1 MATDTVDDLQLIR
14 AKIDHLLG
22 IRTRE
27 GLSVP
32 DQQRY
37 EALILREAE
46 LLTCG
51 RPHGGRERG
60 ASVVEYGLVAS
71 MLAIT
76 LMAVLT

>member
-1 MATDTVDDLQLIR
+1 MTTDTVDDLQLIR
-14 AKIDHLLG
+14 ARIGELLG

-27 GLSVP
+27 GLSLP

-37 EALILREAE
+37 EALLLREAE

-51 RPHGGRERG
+51 GNARGSQRG

-76 LMAVLT
+76 FIAVLT